1 MYTRSLTMPGM
12 SLRYRVTLHNW
23 HDEPQTKDFKILK
36 SACGWMQYQAIRC
49 HTRNIPCDPKL
60 ESVYVHT
67 IIR

>member
-12 SLRYRVTLHNW
+12 SLRYRVTLNNW
-23 HDEPQTKDFKILK
+23 HDKPQTKDFKILK
-36 SACGWMQYQAIRC
+36 SACKWMQYQAHRC
-49 HTRNIPCDPKL
+49 WLYGITCDPKL